1 MLQCAFLT
9 TMLHISSTVLSAF
22 SKFGEFFSFKCF
34 DFEFET
40 EGVTSY
46 YYDTFFTRRISSL
59 LLVNYGVTLFTI
71 SVCLDLVVLLGY
83 W

>member
-46 YYDTFFTRRISSL
+46 YYDTFLHEGFQVSYWSTMVLRCL
-59 LLVNYGVTLFTI
+59 QFLFALT
-71 SVCLDLVVLLGY
+71 
-83 W
+83 